1 MSNFFVFKVSK
12 GISANMLKISSKRRR
27 TLAQI
32 KAEKEAAAQKER
44 DIEEKLAQ
52 FEQMQAEMAQMRQ
65 DMETGKAAANLMSK
79 FINNGMCK
87 QTGEHEITVPHP
99 EGDKVFTAFADN

>member
-1 MSNFFVFKVSK
+1 MSNFSFLAVNK

-27 TLAQI
+27 TLVQI

-44 DIEEKLAQ
+44 DTQEKLAQ

-65 DMETGKAAANLMSK
+65 DLETGKAAANLMSQ
-79 FINNGMCK
+79 FINKCM
-87 QTGEHEITVPHP
+87 V
-99 EGDKVFTAFADN
+99 